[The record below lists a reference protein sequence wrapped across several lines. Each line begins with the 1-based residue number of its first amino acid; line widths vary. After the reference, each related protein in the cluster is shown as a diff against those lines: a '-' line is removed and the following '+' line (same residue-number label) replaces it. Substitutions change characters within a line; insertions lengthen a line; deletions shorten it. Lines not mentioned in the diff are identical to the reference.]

1 MATKKVPK
9 ATLQR
14 YPLYLKALRRLK
26 KNGVQRIMSKEN
38 SVIFFGFQTDHESHK
53 YLKII
58 CVAWG
63 ALPKRIFRWK
73 K

>member
-1 MATKKVPK
+1 MTIFKMDNRKLEKYKIPCH
-9 ATLQR
+9 
-14 YPLYLKALRRLK
+14 LKIYRLH
-26 KNGVQRIMSKEN
+26 GQRIMSKEN

-58 CVAWG
+58 CVVWG